1 MGKKFTQTMTLESF
15 KDTMKDTPEMKV
27 NAFIKAYQVVENAEK
42 KAFDNRKEIMDM
54 FHQRNDR
61 FLFVWEHLEPYPDFT
76 ASELVNMMKLSEKWL
91 IQKVKGEDRITII
104 FGYEG
109 LTFQT
114 VSFDV
119 NEFVEF
125 LNGEYDGNY
134 RG

>member
-15 KDTMKDTPEMKV
+15 KDTMKDTPKMKV
-27 NAFIKAYQVVENAEK
+27 NAFIKACQVVENAEK
-42 KAFDNRKEIMDM
+42 KAFDNRKEIMNM

-61 FLFVWEHLEPYPDFT
+61 FLFVWEHLEAYPDFT

-91 IQKVKGEDRITII
+91 IQKVKGEDRITIM

>member
-27 NAFIKAYQVVENAEK
+27 NAFIKACQVVENAEK

-54 FHQRNDR
+54 FHQRSDR

-91 IQKVKGEDRITII
+91 IQKVKGEDRIII
-104 FGYEG
+104 MFGYEG

>member
-27 NAFIKAYQVVENAEK
+27 NAFIKACQAVENAEK

-91 IQKVKGEDRITII
+91 IQKVKGEDRITIM

-114 VSFDV
+114 TSFDV
-119 NEFVEF
+119 NEFVDF

>member
-15 KDTMKDTPEMKV
+15 KDTMKDTPEMKI
-27 NAFIKAYQVVENAEK
+27 NAFIKACQAVENAEK

-91 IQKVKGEDRITII
+91 IQKVKGEDKLVIM
-104 FGYEG
+104 FVYEG
-109 LTFQT
+109 DTFLTT
-114 VSFDV
+114 SFDIS
-119 NEFVEF
+119 EFVDF

>member
-27 NAFIKAYQVVENAEK
+27 NAFIKACQAVENAEK

-91 IQKVKGEDRITII
+91 IQKVKGEDRITIM

-114 VSFDV
+114 TSFDV

>member
-1 MGKKFTQTMTLESF
+1 
-15 KDTMKDTPEMKV
+15 
-27 NAFIKAYQVVENAEK
+27 
-42 KAFDNRKEIMDM
+42 MDM

-91 IQKVKGEDRITII
+91 IQKVKGEDRILIM

>member
-15 KDTMKDTPEMKV
+15 KDAMKDTPEMKIS
-27 NAFIKAYQVVENAEK
+27 AFIKACQAVENAEK

-91 IQKVKGEDRITII
+91 IQKVKGEDKLVIM
-104 FGYEG
+104 FVYEG
-109 LTFQT
+109 DTFLTT
-114 VSFDV
+114 SFDIS
-119 NEFVEF
+119 EFVDF